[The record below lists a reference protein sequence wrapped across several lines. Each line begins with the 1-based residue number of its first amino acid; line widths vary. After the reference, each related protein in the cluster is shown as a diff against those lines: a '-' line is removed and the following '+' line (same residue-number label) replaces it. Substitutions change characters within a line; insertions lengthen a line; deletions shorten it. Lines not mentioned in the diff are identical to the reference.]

1 MVPHSQCSRMRKLA
15 NILGNYCMRRRREWD
30 NMAAVVGHLG
40 HSVSTDVV
48 VGCCDVCFALG
59 KLASKHTPS
68 DHVGWLPSRSLS
80 SLHTES
86 FTSSR
91 RPIRDIMAA

>member
-1 MVPHSQCSRMRKLA
+1 MQKLA
-15 NILGNYCMRRRREWD
+15 NILGNCCMQRRREWD
-30 NMAAVVGHLG
+30 TMVAVVGHLG
-40 HSVSTDVV
+40 HGVSTDVV

-68 DHVGWLPSRSLS
+68 DHVGWLPSRSLG

-86 FTSSR
+86 FASSR
-91 RPIRDIMAA
+91 PPIRDIMAA